1 MDETPATH
9 HQLLMQG
16 QAAIHRGAFNEA
28 LRCFKA
34 IYDVAPGDIR
44 AADGSGSRGQGKS
57 VGRWGLR
64 LAAHKGLLRAGN
76 LTIDLCPRRW

>member
-1 MDETPATH
+1 MALSVGWKVEMGNAH
-9 HQLLMQG
+9 S
-16 QAAIHRGAFNEA
+16 AAA
-28 LRCFKA
+28 
-34 IYDVAPGDIR
+34 GDIR

-57 VGRWGLR
+57 VGHWGLR